1 MTYEIDDDIKKRT
14 RQCKKHFS
22 CLEEDGEKLCRVK
35 QCIEGKVYFIEC
47 DNEVY
52 CTYQKTYGNS
62 KYCECPVRKE
72 IFDKFGK

>member
-1 MTYEIDDDIKKRT
+1 MLYEVIT
-14 RQCKKHFS
+14 
-22 CLEEDGEKLCRVK
+22 
-35 QCIEGKVYFIEC
+35 GKVYFIEC